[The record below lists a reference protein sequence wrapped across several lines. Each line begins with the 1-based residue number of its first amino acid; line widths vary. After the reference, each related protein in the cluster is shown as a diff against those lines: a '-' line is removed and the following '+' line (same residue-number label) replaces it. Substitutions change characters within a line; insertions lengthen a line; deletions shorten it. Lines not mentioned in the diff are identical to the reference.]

1 MTFTLQT
8 DSISGE
14 EYIGVHQTGKALL
27 RDPLINKGSAFTA
40 AEREALDLVGLLPV
54 AVSSMEQQ
62 LDRTYEHFRAQPND
76 LARHVNLANLHD
88 RNETLFFRLLQ
99 EHLEEMMPVVYT
111 PVVGLACQHYS
122 HIYRQG
128 RGLHVS
134 YDQRGRIEAV
144 LRQVEH
150 PPSVIVVTDGE
161 RILGL
166 GDQGVGGMGIP
177 IGKACLYTL
186 CGGIPPHRTL
196 PVMLD
201 VGTDNEE
208 RLADPLYLGLRH
220 ERIRGEAY
228 QAFIDEFVEGVTRVF
243 PHALLQWEDL
253 LKGNALTQLQRFRDR
268 VCSFNDDIQGTAA
281 VCVAGIHGGL
291 RVSRQPARDQRIVL
305 AGAGAAAQGIADLV
319 VADLMEEGVSQEA
332 ARRRIWMVDRQGL
345 VVDSRAGLEPF
356 KMLYARSAAEI
367 ASYECADP
375 THIDLETTVA
385 NARPTV
391 LIGISGQPGLFD
403 RPVIERMAALN
414 ERPLIFPLS
423 NPTSNSECHPRDALR
438 WSDGRA
444 VVSTGSPYP
453 PVRHGATTIRVGQG
467 NNAFIFPG
475 VGLGVM
481 LARVRRVSDG
491 LFLAGA
497 RALAATVTD
506 GELASGSIF
515 PSVTRIREC
524 AHAVACAVIRRAV
537 ADGEANEQ
545 LLEGLDGT
553 VREAMWRPEY
563 RAVRFIA

>member
-1 MTFTLQT
+1 MTSFYRIDPAT
-8 DSISGE
+8 GE
-14 EYIGVHQTGKALL
+14 EYVGVQQKGAALL

-40 AEREALDLVGLLPV
+40 AEREALDLVGLLPP
-54 AVSSMEQQ
+54 AVSSMQQQ
-62 LDRTYEHFRAQPND
+62 LDRTYEHFRAQRDD
-76 LARHVNLANLHD
+76 LSRYVNLASLHD

-128 RGLHVS
+128 RGLHIS

-144 LRQVEH
+144 LRQVPH

-177 IGKACLYTL
+177 IGKASLYTL
-186 CGGIPPHRTL
+186 CGGIQPHRTL

-228 QAFIDEFVEGVTRVF
+228 QAFIDEFVAGVARVW

-253 LKGNALTQLQRFRDR
+253 LKGNALTQLHRFRDR

-291 RVSRQPARDQRIVL
+291 RVSGQAARDQRIVL

-319 VADLMEEGVSQEA
+319 VADLVEDGLSPEA

-345 VVDSRAGLEPF
+345 VVDDRAGLESF
-356 KMLYARSAAEI
+356 KALYARPAAEVGG
-367 ASYECADP
+367 YEHADR
-375 THIDLETTVA
+375 THLDLEATVA
-385 NARPTV
+385 NARPTI
-391 LIGISGQPGLFD
+391 LIGISGQPGLFS
-403 RPVIERMAALN
+403 RPVIERMATFT
-414 ERPLIFPLS
+414 ERPLVFPLS

-444 VVSTGSPYP
+444 VVATGSPFP
-453 PVRHGATTIRVGQG
+453 PVDHAGKTIRIGQG
-467 NNAFIFPG
+467 NNSFIFPG

-481 LARVRRVSDG
+481 LGRVRRVSDG

-497 RALAATVTD
+497 RALAATVTKA
-506 GELASGSIF
+506 ELESGSIF

-524 AHAVACAVIRRAV
+524 ARAVACAVIRRAV
-537 ADGEANEQ
+537 ADGEANER
-545 LLEGLDGT
+545 LLDGLEGT
-553 VREAMWRPEY
+553 VHRAMWRPEY
-563 RAVRFIA
+563 RPVRFSE